1 MNFERLRELLR
12 YLGQHAFSAFAT
24 GLAVVS
30 LVFAGIWRRGIDELR
45 DTHALR
51 NREYNQMLEATSFG
65 PLLRTELTAVR
76 EYTYTIESNLA
87 DEDDLSDNDDYF
99 RRMQID
105 SGVVMDNIQQLSSP
119 RPNPGA
125 VFRTIPFTL
134 QVSGTY
140 AQTLDF
146 LNRVETGPRLVGI
159 ASFSMQR
166 LRTGEADITLQLDV
180 NLLGKL

>member
-12 YLGQHAFSAFAT
+12 YLGQHAFSAIAT

-30 LVFAGIWRRGIDELR
+30 LVFAGFWRRGIDVLR
-45 DTHALR
+45 ETHSIR
-51 NREYNQMLEATSFG
+51 NQEYNLMLDATSFG
-65 PLLRTELTAVR
+65 PLLRQELTAVR
-76 EYTYTIESNLA
+76 EYTYAIESNLV
-87 DEDDLSDNDDYF
+87 DEDELADNDDYF

-105 SGVVMDNIQQLSSP
+105 SGVIMDNLQQLSSP
-119 RPNPGA
+119 RPAPSA
-125 VFRTIPFTL
+125 VFRTVPFTL

-140 AQTLDF
+140 AQALDF
-146 LNRVETGPRLVGI
+146 LYRVETGPRLAGI
-159 ASFSMQR
+159 TSLSMQR